1 MNNWIKPEIIFIDLN
16 GTEGGTTNVAEESS
30 HAQPS

>member
-30 HAQPS
+30 HAQTS